1 MNKLDKELKFV
12 NNYMEINSGKVSW
25 YKAVELINRLEQ
37 SGWKMP
43 IHETVNDFIKR
54 GGTITKLPYFAH
66 EEDIDLDDPGSKY
79 FISY

>member
-25 YKAVELINRLEQ
+25 YKAVELINRLER

-54 GGTITKLPYFAH
+54 GGTITKLPYFKH
-66 EEDIDLDDPGSKY
+66 GTEFDVNEKDCRY
-79 FISY
+79 FANF